1 MTHLFNLSIKLG
13 ELPDVWKTARVSPI
27 PKSRNQSGA
36 RNYRPISLLSV
47 LSKLLEKHVRNLL
60 IRHFEECHPIF
71 AQQWGFTK
79 GKSTT
84 GALLDATDQWFRL
97 MEQGHDICTVYI
109 DYDVHPQI
117 LRLIGHYL
125 CARKQY
131 VCVNGSS
138 SDMLPVTSGVPQGSV
153 LGPLLFNIYI
163 DDITSV
169 PLSNG
174 SMLLYADDIMLYR
187 PIYAVVDYELLQ
199 LDINQLCS
207 WTDSNLL
214 KFNSDK
220 CKYMIISRRKQPSL
234 TSNNSGGM
242 G

>member
-1 MTHLFNLSIKLG
+1 
-13 ELPDVWKTARVSPI
+13 
-27 PKSRNQSGA
+27 
-36 RNYRPISLLSV
+36 
-47 LSKLLEKHVRNLL
+47 
-60 IRHFEECHPIF
+60 
-71 AQQWGFTK
+71 
-79 GKSTT
+79 
-84 GALLDATDQWFRL
+84 
-97 MEQGHDICTVYI
+97 MEQRHDICTVFFDYAKAFDTVPHRPLLQKLH

-117 LRLIGHYL
+117 LRWIGHYL

-187 PIYAVVDYELLQ
+187 PIYAVVDY
-199 LDINQLCS
+199 DINLILCM
-207 WTDSNLL
+207 
-214 KFNSDK
+214 FH
-220 CKYMIISRRKQPSL
+220 PPP
-234 TSNNSGGM
+234 
-242 G
+242 